1 MHLTNGRAADLR
13 RKAFKT
19 DIKEKGNYMS
29 KLERFEV
36 LLKEGS
42 SLSEAGQTMIL
53 CDKETGVQ
61 YLWVKSGYAGGL
73 TPLLDAEGKPLIA
86 L

>member
-1 MHLTNGRAADLR
+1 
-13 RKAFKT
+13 
-19 DIKEKGNYMS
+19 MS

-42 SLSEAGQTMIL
+42 SLTDAGQVVIL
-53 CDKETGVQ
+53 RDKETGVQ

-73 TPLLDAEGKPLIA
+73 TPLLDADGKPVTG
-86 L
+86 